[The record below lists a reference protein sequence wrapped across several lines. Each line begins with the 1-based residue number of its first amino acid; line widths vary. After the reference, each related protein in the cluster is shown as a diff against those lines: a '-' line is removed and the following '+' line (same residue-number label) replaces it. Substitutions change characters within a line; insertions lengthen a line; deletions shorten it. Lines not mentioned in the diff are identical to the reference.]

1 MSTIDPNMELM
12 AGFIEENTLLLDT
25 LDEIMIESEK
35 SKNISEK
42 NISEIFRIM
51 HTIKGNSGMMGFE
64 TLANMAHSV
73 EDVFFIFRE
82 DPSKLDIV
90 QDSIFD
96 LLFQASDFIK
106 NEMDV
111 LQGGDAEHQDPQPI
125 INQLHEQV
133 ARMNSAAGGKDA
145 APAPAPAASAAPA
158 APAAVPSAPA
168 APASSGSLAHSVNGY
183 YHVHVFFE
191 EESRMENL
199 RAYMLLSQLKDWCEV
214 LESIPASPETDSSL
228 TEKIVKDG
236 FYIRLKTSSTSQEI
250 MDVIHNTVEVKTAE
264 LIFEDEYVAAGGTPL
279 PKPVEEPVRVEEPAP
294 QPETPAYTPS
304 AAPAAPAAAPG
315 TSSPAAPAP
324 KGVKQNLISVNQIKL
339 DHLMDLMGE
348 IVTAESIVAS
358 NPDLKG
364 LTLDNFN
371 KSMRELRKLT
381 DELQDVV
388 MSIRMVPLSGTFQKM
403 NRIIR
408 DMCKKLDK
416 NVNLETIGGDT
427 ELDKTI
433 NDSLADPFMH
443 MIRNAVDHAIEPP
456 EERRALGKPE
466 AGKVTLS
473 AQNIGGDIIITVS
486 DDGCGLDPVKLMNKA
501 RNQGLLTKPE
511 SEYTEKEIFNFIMQA
526 GFSTN
531 TQVTEFS
538 GRGVGMDVV
547 RKNIEKVG
555 GTISIDSKLHVG
567 TTFTIKIPLT
577 LAIIDGM
584 EISVGNI
591 IFTLPINSIERSIK
605 ISSNDQLIHNT
616 DGTEMIMLYG
626 QCYPLIRLHELY
638 GIETSVTDIF
648 DGIVIL
654 IEYGEKECCIF
665 ADELLGEQQIVVK
678 PFPVFLNKYDIKGY
692 GLSGCTILGDGNI
705 SLIMDANSLL
715 HLNER

>member
-82 DPSKLDIV
+82 DPSKLNIV

-106 NEMDV
+106 NEMDA

-125 INQLHEQV
+125 IDQLHKQV
-133 ARMNSAAGGKDA
+133 ARMNGESGAGAKEPAPAAGTPNAPA
-145 APAPAPAASAAPA
+145 APAPAP
-158 APAAVPSAPA
+158 SAPD
-168 APASSGSLAHSVNGY
+168 SLAHSVNGY
-183 YHVHVFFE
+183 YHVQVFFE

-199 RAYMLLSQLKDWCEV
+199 RAYMLLSQLKDWCEN
-214 LESIPASPETDSSL
+214 LESVPQSPESDSSL
-228 TEKIVKDG
+228 TAQIVKNG
-236 FYIRLKTSSTSQEI
+236 FYIRFKTASTSEDI
-250 MDVIHNTVEVKTAE
+250 MEVIRNTVEVKTAS
-264 LIFEDEYVAAGGTPL
+264 LISEQEYVAAGGTPL
-279 PKPVEEPVRVEEPAP
+279 PKQVEAPPAEEPHVPQADTAP
-294 QPETPAYTPS
+294 SAPTPAPS
-304 AAPAAPAAAPG
+304 AASSAP
-315 TSSPAAPAP
+315 SSAAP

-416 NVNLETIGGDT
+416 NVNLETFGGET
-427 ELDKTI
+427 EVDKTI

-443 MIRNAVDHAIEPP
+443 MIRNSVDHAIESP

-473 AQNIGGDIIITVS
+473 AQNIGGDIVITVS

-511 SEYTEKEIFNFIMQA
+511 SEYTEKEIYNFIMQA

-531 TQVTEFS
+531 TQVTEYS

-605 ISSNDQLIHNT
+605 ITSNDQLIHNT

-638 GIETSVTDIF
+638 GIETSVTNIF

-665 ADELLGEQQIVVK
+665 ADELLGEQQVVVK

>member
-1 MSTIDPNMELM
+1 
-12 AGFIEENTLLLDT
+12 
-25 LDEIMIESEK
+25 
-35 SKNISEK
+35 
-42 NISEIFRIM
+42 
-51 HTIKGNSGMMGFE
+51 
-64 TLANMAHSV
+64 
-73 EDVFFIFRE
+73 
-82 DPSKLDIV
+82 
-90 QDSIFD
+90 
-96 LLFQASDFIK
+96 
-106 NEMDV
+106 
-111 LQGGDAEHQDPQPI
+111 
-125 INQLHEQV
+125 
-133 ARMNSAAGGKDA
+133 
-145 APAPAPAASAAPA
+145 
-158 APAAVPSAPA
+158 
-168 APASSGSLAHSVNGY
+168 
-183 YHVHVFFE
+183 
-191 EESRMENL
+191 
-199 RAYMLLSQLKDWCEV
+199 
-214 LESIPASPETDSSL
+214 
-228 TEKIVKDG
+228 
-236 FYIRLKTSSTSQEI
+236 
-250 MDVIHNTVEVKTAE
+250 
-264 LIFEDEYVAAGGTPL
+264 
-279 PKPVEEPVRVEEPAP
+279 
-294 QPETPAYTPS
+294 
-304 AAPAAPAAAPG
+304 
-315 TSSPAAPAP
+315 
-324 KGVKQNLISVNQIKL
+324 
-339 DHLMDLMGE
+339 MDLMGE

-416 NVNLETIGGDT
+416 DVELETFGGDT
-427 ELDKTI
+427 EVDKTI

-443 MIRNAVDHAIEPP
+443 MIRNSVDHAIETP
-456 EERRALGKPE
+456 EERQALGKPVT
-466 AGKVTLS
+466 GKVTLS
-473 AQNIGGDIIITVS
+473 AQNIGGEIVITIA
-486 DDGCGLDPVKLMNKA
+486 DDGCGLDTSKLMAKA
-501 RNQGLLTKPE
+501 KSQGLLTKPE
-511 SEYTEKEIFNFIMQA
+511 SEYTEKEIFNFIMMA

-555 GTISIDSKLHVG
+555 GTITIDSKKNVG

-584 EISVGNI
+584 EISVGKT

-605 ISSNDQLIHNT
+605 ITSEDQLIHNT

-638 GIETSVTDIF
+638 GIDTPVTDIY

-665 ADELLGEQQIVVK
+665 ADELIGEQQVVVK
-678 PFPVFLNKYDIKGY
+678 PFPQFLSKYDIKGY

>member
-64 TLANMAHSV
+64 TLANMAHAV

-82 DPSKLDIV
+82 DPSKLSIV

-111 LQGGDAEHQDPQPI
+111 LQGGSAEHQDPQPLI
-125 INQLHEQV
+125 RQIEEQV
-133 ARMNSAAGGKDA
+133 ARMNGTAAS
-145 APAPAPAASAAPA
+145 APAAAPAASASTPA
-158 APAAVPSAPA
+158 AAP
-168 APASSGSLAHSVNGY
+168 PSSGVDSQADPTHSVDGY
-183 YHVHVFFE
+183 YHVQVFFE

-199 RAYMLLSQLKDWCEV
+199 RAFMLLSQLKDWCDA
-214 LESIPASPETDSSL
+214 LESIPNAPETDSSL
-228 TEKIVKDG
+228 SAQISSNG
-236 FYIRLKTSSTSQEI
+236 FFIRFKSSASVE
-250 MDVIHNTVEVKTAE
+250 DVMEVIRNTVEVKTAE
-264 LIFEDEYVAAGGTPL
+264 LINEAAYVAAGGAPL
-279 PKPVEEPVRVEEPAP
+279 PKSEPEPAP
-294 QPETPAYTPS
+294 VQEAPPAAQARPEPAAPAPAAPAPVS
-304 AAPAAPAAAPG
+304 SAPAAPAAA
-315 TSSPAAPAP
+315 AP
-324 KGVKQNLISVNQIKL
+324 KAVKQNLISVNQIKL

-416 NVNLETIGGDT
+416 DVELETFGGDT
-427 ELDKTI
+427 EVDKTI

-443 MIRNAVDHAIEPP
+443 MIRNSVDHAIETP
-456 EERRALGKPE
+456 EERQALGKPVT
-466 AGKVTLS
+466 GKVTLS
-473 AQNIGGDIIITVS
+473 AQNIGGEIVITIA
-486 DDGCGLDPVKLMNKA
+486 DDGCGLDTSKLMAKA
-501 RNQGLLTKPE
+501 KSQGLLTKPE
-511 SEYTEKEIFNFIMQA
+511 SEYTEKEIFNFIMMA

-531 TQVTEFS
+531 PQVTEFS

-555 GTISIDSKLHVG
+555 GTITIDSKKNVG

-584 EISVGNI
+584 EISVGKT

-605 ISSNDQLIHNT
+605 ITSEDQLIHNT

-638 GIETSVTDIF
+638 GIDTPVTDIY

-665 ADELLGEQQIVVK
+665 ADELIGEQQVVVK
-678 PFPVFLNKYDIKGY
+678 PFPQFLSKYDIKGY

>member
-35 SKNISEK
+35 SKDISEK

-64 TLANMAHSV
+64 SLANMAHSV

-82 DPSKLDIV
+82 DPSKLSIV
-90 QDSIFD
+90 QDVIFD

-106 NEMDV
+106 NEMDA
-111 LQGGDAEHQDPQPI
+111 LQNGDSEHQDPAPLIAQI
-125 INQLHEQV
+125 KEQV
-133 ARMNSAAGGKDA
+133 ARMDGKAA
-145 APAPAPAASAAPA
+145 APA
-158 APAAVPSAPA
+158 SAPA
-168 APASSGSLAHSVNGY
+168 AASAPADSPAAASDSSAAETDPTHSVDGY
-183 YHVHVFFE
+183 YHAQVFFE

-199 RAYMLLSQLKDWCEV
+199 RAYMLLSQLKDWCDS
-214 LESIPASPETDSSL
+214 LESVPNAPETDSSL
-228 TEKIVKDG
+228 SAQISSNG
-236 FYIRLKTSSTSQEI
+236 FFIRFKTSATWE
-250 MDVIHNTVEVKTAE
+250 DVIEVIRNAVEVKSGE
-264 LIFEDEYVAAGGTPL
+264 LISEAQYVAAGGTPL
-279 PKPVEEPVRVEEPAP
+279 PKAATPEPPAP
-294 QPETPAYTPS
+294 
-304 AAPAAPAAAPG
+304 APAAPAVEAPPV
-315 TSSPAAPAP
+315 TASAPSPAPTPAAPTAAAP
-324 KGVKQNLISVNQIKL
+324 KAVKQNLISVNQIKL

-416 NVNLETIGGDT
+416 DVELETFGGET
-427 ELDKTI
+427 EVDKTI

-443 MIRNAVDHAIEPP
+443 MIRNSVDHAIETP

-473 AQNIGGDIIITVS
+473 AQNIGGEIVITIA
-486 DDGCGLDPVKLMNKA
+486 DDGCGLDASKLMAKA
-501 RNQGLLTKPE
+501 KSQGLLTKPE
-511 SEYTEKEIFNFIMQA
+511 AEYTEKEIFNFIMMA

-531 TQVTEFS
+531 TQVTEYS

-555 GTISIDSKLHVG
+555 GTITIDSKKNIG

-584 EISVGNI
+584 EISVGGT

-605 ISSNDQLIHNT
+605 ITSEDQLIHNT

-638 GIETSVTDIF
+638 GIDTPVTDIY

-665 ADELLGEQQIVVK
+665 ADELIGEQQVVVK
-678 PFPVFLNKYDIKGY
+678 PFPQFLNKYDIKGY

>member
-35 SKNISEK
+35 SKDISEK

-64 TLANMAHSV
+64 SLANMAHSV

-82 DPSKLDIV
+82 DPSKLSIV

-106 NEMDV
+106 NEMDA
-111 LQGGDAEHQDPQPI
+111 LQNGSDDHEDPQPLI
-125 INQLHEQV
+125 AQIKEQV
-133 ARMNSAAGGKDA
+133 ARMDGKAA
-145 APAPAPAASAAPA
+145 APAPAASASTAPA
-158 APAAVPSAPA
+158 AASAPA
-168 APASSGSLAHSVNGY
+168 PAAAADTDPTHSVDGY
-183 YHVHVFFE
+183 YHVQVFFE

-199 RAYMLLSQLKDWCEV
+199 RAYMLLSQLKDWCDA
-214 LESIPASPETDSSL
+214 LESVPNAPETDSSL
-228 TEKIVKDG
+228 SAQISSNG
-236 FYIRLKTSSTSQEI
+236 FFIRFKTSASWE
-250 MDVIHNTVEVKTAE
+250 DVLEVIRNAVEVKSAE
-264 LIFEDEYVAAGGTPL
+264 LVSEAAYVAAGGTPL
-279 PKPVEEPVRVEEPAP
+279 PKPAEPEPAPAAEEPAV
-294 QPETPAYTPS
+294 PAAAAPAPAS
-304 AAPAAPAAAPG
+304 SPAAPAPAPAAPAAA
-315 TSSPAAPAP
+315 AP
-324 KGVKQNLISVNQIKL
+324 KAVKQNLISVNQIKL

-416 NVNLETIGGDT
+416 NVELETFGGDT
-427 ELDKTI
+427 EVDKTI

-443 MIRNAVDHAIEPP
+443 MIRNSVDHAIETP
-456 EERRALGKPE
+456 EERLALGKPV

-473 AQNIGGDIIITVS
+473 AQNIGGEIVITIS
-486 DDGCGLDPVKLMNKA
+486 DDGCGLDTAKLMAKA
-501 RNQGLLTKPE
+501 RSQGLLTKPE
-511 SEYTEKEIFNFIMQA
+511 AEYTEKEIFNFIMMA

-555 GTISIDSKLHVG
+555 GTITIDSKKNVG

-584 EISVGNI
+584 EISVGGT

-605 ISSNDQLIHNT
+605 ITSEDQLIHNT

-638 GIETSVTDIF
+638 GIDTPVTNIF

-665 ADELLGEQQIVVK
+665 ADELIGEQQVVVK
-678 PFPVFLNKYDIKGY
+678 PFPQFLNKYDIKGY

>member
-1 MSTIDPNMELM
+1 
-12 AGFIEENTLLLDT
+12 
-25 LDEIMIESEK
+25 
-35 SKNISEK
+35 
-42 NISEIFRIM
+42 
-51 HTIKGNSGMMGFE
+51 
-64 TLANMAHSV
+64 
-73 EDVFFIFRE
+73 
-82 DPSKLDIV
+82 
-90 QDSIFD
+90 
-96 LLFQASDFIK
+96 
-106 NEMDV
+106 
-111 LQGGDAEHQDPQPI
+111 
-125 INQLHEQV
+125 
-133 ARMNSAAGGKDA
+133 
-145 APAPAPAASAAPA
+145 
-158 APAAVPSAPA
+158 
-168 APASSGSLAHSVNGY
+168 
-183 YHVHVFFE
+183 
-191 EESRMENL
+191 MENL
-199 RAYMLLSQLKDWCEV
+199 RAYMLLSQLKDWCESM
-214 LESIPASPETDSSL
+214 ESIPASPESDSSL
-228 TEKIVKDG
+228 TAKIVQDG
-236 FYIRLKTSSTSQEI
+236 FYIRLKTTSTSQEI
-250 MDVIHNTVEVKTAE
+250 MNVIHNTVEVKTAE
-264 LIFEDEYVAAGGTPL
+264 LISEEEYVAAGGTPL
-279 PKPVEEPVRVEEPAP
+279 PRQVEEPPVVEEPVP
-294 QPETPAYTPS
+294 QHIETPAPS
-304 AAPAAPAAAPG
+304 AVSQASAPAAAAG
-315 TSSPAAPAP
+315 AAAP

-427 ELDKTI
+427 ELDKNI

-443 MIRNAVDHAIEPP
+443 MIRNAVDHAIESP

-466 AGKVTLS
+466 AGTVTLS
-473 AQNIGGDIIITVS
+473 AQNIGGDIIITVA

-501 RNQGLLTKPE
+501 RSQGLLTKPE

-577 LAIIDGM
+577 LAIIAGM

-605 ISSNDQLIHNT
+605 ITSNDQLIHNT